1 MLKVFPRHILLE
13 EQAWLR
19 SRIPQHKEALEII
32 ETNKLIRDA
41 IIEEA
46 RSQVILNNDEKSRIK

>member
-1 MLKVFPRHILLE
+1 MDFFQE
-13 EQAWLR
+13 G
-19 SRIPQHKEALEII
+19 LEII
-32 ETNKLIRDA
+32 ETNTLIRDA